1 MARSLASNMA
11 VHHCIAI
18 LHLLHLQRLVR
29 STLERMDSQASF
41 PPRLTARQVF
51 LAISALFKP
60 SLPPIASALRSSSFA
75 GVALAE
81 VDALLFQAVVA
92 TSLKSQVAYAP
103 NVLVLVLALLLL
115 TKAQLL
121 TS

>member
-1 MARSLASNMA
+1 MVRSLASNTA

-29 STLERMDSQASF
+29 STLERMDFQVSF
-41 PPRLTARQVF
+41 PPQLTARQVF
-51 LAISALFKP
+51 LAISTQSEP

-75 GVALAE
+75 GAAPAE

-103 NVLVLVLALLLL
+103 IFLIHVLALLLL